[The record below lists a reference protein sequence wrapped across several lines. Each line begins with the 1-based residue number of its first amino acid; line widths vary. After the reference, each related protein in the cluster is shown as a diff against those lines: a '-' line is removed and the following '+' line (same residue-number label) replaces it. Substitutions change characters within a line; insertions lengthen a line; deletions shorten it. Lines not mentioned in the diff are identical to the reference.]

1 MTEKIFIFDTTLRD
15 GEQSPG
21 ASMNLE
27 EKVQIAEVLEDM
39 NVDIIEAGFPIAS
52 NGDFEAVV
60 EVSKNIKDSTI
71 AGLARANL
79 NDIERAWE
87 AVKHAKSPRIHT
99 FIATSPL
106 HMKYKLK
113 KSEDEVLEAIKRT
126 VAYARNLCS
135 NIEWS
140 CEDGGRSNLDFL
152 YKCIELAINCG
163 ATTINIPDTVGYTL
177 PEEFGKIFREVK
189 NNVPNIDKAI
199 LSTHTHNDLG
209 LATANNIAAIKEGA
223 RQVECTINGMGERA
237 GNSALEEIVMTLRVK
252 KDLMPFHTDIK
263 TESIIKASRLVSSIT
278 GFAVQPNKAIVGANA
293 FAHEAGI
300 HQDGMLKHAG
310 TYEIMTPES
319 VGLLKSS
326 LVLGKHSGK
335 HAFSEKLK
343 ELGYELGNNALM
355 ELFGRFKDLAD
366 KKKEIFDEDLLALVG
381 DRAASYNEYIKFVS
395 LVVNAGSLEKH
406 EAKLQILIDDEN
418 KITTSF
424 GNGPVDATFNAIKNL
439 TNTNFRLKLYQVHAI
454 TAGTDAQGEVTVRL
468 EDEQLS
474 SQAKGADPD
483 IIVASA
489 KAYINALN
497 RLIFKKTKSINQQS
511 SELKI
516 EGV

>member
-1 MTEKIFIFDTTLRD
+1 
-15 GEQSPG
+15 
-21 ASMNLE
+21 
-27 EKVQIAEVLEDM
+27 
-39 NVDIIEAGFPIAS
+39 
-52 NGDFEAVV
+52 
-60 EVSKNIKDSTI
+60 
-71 AGLARANL
+71 
-79 NDIERAWE
+79 
-87 AVKHAKSPRIHT
+87 
-99 FIATSPL
+99 
-106 HMKYKLK
+106 
-113 KSEDEVLEAIKRT
+113 
-126 VAYARNLCS
+126 
-135 NIEWS
+135 
-140 CEDGGRSNLDFL
+140 
-152 YKCIELAINCG
+152 
-163 ATTINIPDTVGYTL
+163 
-177 PEEFGKIFREVK
+177 
-189 NNVPNIDKAI
+189 
-199 LSTHTHNDLG
+199 
-209 LATANNIAAIKEGA
+209 
-223 RQVECTINGMGERA
+223 
-237 GNSALEEIVMTLRVK
+237 
-252 KDLMPFHTDIK
+252 
-263 TESIIKASRLVSSIT
+263 
-278 GFAVQPNKAIVGANA
+278 
-293 FAHEAGI
+293 
-300 HQDGMLKHAG
+300 MLKHAG

-381 DRAASYNEYIKFVS
+381 DRAASYNEHIKFVS

-418 KITTSF
+418 KKTTSL
-424 GNGPVDATFNAIKNL
+424 GNGPVDATFNAIKNI

>member
-1 MTEKIFIFDTTLRD
+1 MSDRVYIFDTTLRD

-21 ASMNLE
+21 ATMNLG
-27 EKVQIAEVLEDM
+27 EKMQIAQLLEEM
-39 NVDIIEAGFPIAS
+39 QVDIIEAGFPIAS
-52 NGDFEAVV
+52 NGDFEAVS
-60 EVSKNIKDSTI
+60 EISKNIKNSTI
-71 AGLARANL
+71 AGLARASL
-79 NDIERAWE
+79 KDIDRAWE
-87 AVKHAKSPRIHT
+87 AVQHANSPRIHT

-113 KSEDEVLEAIKRT
+113 KTEDEVLEAINKT
-126 VAYARNLCS
+126 VSHARNLCD

-140 CEDGGRSNLDFL
+140 CEDGGRSELEFL
-152 YKCIELAINCG
+152 YKCIDLAINCG

-177 PEEFGKIFREVK
+177 PEEFGKIFKNVK
-189 NNVPNIDKAI
+189 NNVANIDKAI

-209 LATANNIAAIKEGA
+209 LATANNVAAIKEGA

-237 GNSALEEIVMTLRVK
+237 GNSSLEEIVMTLKVK
-252 KDLMPFHTDIK
+252 KDLMPYHTNIK
-263 TESIIKASRLVSSIT
+263 TESIMKASRLVSSVT
-278 GFAVQPNKAIVGANA
+278 GFPVQPNKAIVGANA

-319 VGLLKSS
+319 IGLNKSS

-335 HAFSEKLK
+335 HAFTEKLK
-343 ELGYELGNNALM
+343 ELGYEPGDNALM

-366 KKKEIFDEDLLALVG
+366 KKKEIFEEDLIALAE
-381 DRAASYNEYIKFVS
+381 DRSASYDEHIKFVS
-395 LVVNAGSLEKH
+395 LEVNAGSVEKP
-406 EAKLQILIDDEN
+406 EASLKIDMDN
-418 KITTSF
+418 KVKSIKIN
-424 GNGPVDATFNAIKNL
+424 GNGPVDATFNAIKKL
-439 TNTNFRLKLYQVHAI
+439 TSTDFKLKLYQVNAI

-468 EDEQLS
+468 EDDDLS
-474 SQAKGADPD
+474 SQAKGSDPD

-489 KAYINALN
+489 KAYISALN
-497 RLIFKKTKSINQQS
+497 RLIFKKTKSIVKKS
-511 SELKI
+511 DEFKI

>member
-27 EKVQIAEVLEDM
+27 EKLQIAEVLDDM
-39 NVDIIEAGFPIAS
+39 KVDIIEAGFPIAS
-52 NGDFEAVV
+52 NGDFEAVQ
-60 EVSKNIKDSTI
+60 EISKKLQNSTI
-71 AGLARANL
+71 AGLARASL
-79 NDIERAWE
+79 KDIDRAWE
-87 AVKHAKSPRIHT
+87 AVKSAKSPRIHT

-113 KSEDEVLEAIKRT
+113 KSEEEVLEAIQKT
-126 VAYARNLCS
+126 VSYARNLCP

-152 YKCIELAINCG
+152 YQCIELAIKCG
-163 ATTINIPDTVGYTL
+163 ASTINIPDTVGYTL
-177 PEEFGKIFREVK
+177 PNEFGSIFKSVR
-189 NNVPNIDKAI
+189 NNVPNIDKII

-209 LATANNIAAIKEGA
+209 LAVANSMAAIKEGA
-223 RQVECTINGMGERA
+223 RQVECTINGLGERA
-237 GNSALEEIVMTLRVK
+237 GNAALEEIVMTLKVK

-278 GFAVQPNKAIVGANA
+278 GFPVQPNKAIVGANA

-319 VGLLKSS
+319 IGLNKSS

-343 ELGYELGNNALM
+343 ELGYEPGNNALM

-366 KKKEIFDEDLLALVG
+366 KKKEIFEEDLIALVE
-381 DRAASYNEYIKFVS
+381 DRAASYNEHIKFVS
-395 LVVNAGSLEKH
+395 LAVNAGSFEKH
-406 EAKLQILIDDEN
+406 EANLSIQIDNEPKMTKSN
-418 KITTSF
+418 
-424 GNGPVDATFNAIKNL
+424 GNGPVDATFNAIKEL
-439 TNTNFRLKLYQVHAI
+439 TSTNYRLKLYQVHAI

-468 EDEQLS
+468 EDDELS
-474 SQAKGADPD
+474 SQAKGSDPD

-497 RLIFKKTKSINQQS
+497 RLIFKKSKSILENTA
-511 SELKI
+511 EIKI